1 MEWTERKK
9 DTFAA
14 VFCEAHKKGERTMA
28 NGFTRPIPVA
38 KLRQHPKNVRKTYD
52 DIEELT
58 ASVRENGVMQNLTV
72 VKDPADAGY
81 YLVIIGNRRLMAARA
96 AGLDYLHC
104 NVVEMTEAEQLATM
118 LTENMQRKDLTLVE
132 ESNGVQMCL
141 DLGISEKDLQK
152 RTGLSRETIRTR
164 KKIAS
169 LELKE
174 ECKNAT
180 VQEYLQV
187 AELKNEENRAEALE
201 QIGTEDF
208 NWKINE
214 LKRKEQKE
222 EFWEKIKPLL
232 DKHATEMQDSVPY
245 YRIERSWEIV
255 KIEAVKEIEWEE
267 GAEYVYS
274 MPSYSIS
281 VKVYKLRPQD
291 EEGEAEEEERCRE
304 EAQNRKDAREEGKRK
319 AAVSRATRL
328 QYIKNVFDC
337 EPIDKKKIIKWLA
350 RIKFMWDS
358 PDFDIYDE
366 VMGVTRDEDEEV
378 LTEEEI
384 LQDISNSADTALA
397 LIYATLE
404 TLPERGLPTMTGRG
418 EFREDRGYQT
428 LYDFMVDFGYKPSRE
443 EWQLLDGT
451 HKVFYQDEE
460 E

>member
-1 MEWTERKK
+1 
-9 DTFAA
+9 
-14 VFCEAHKKGERTMA
+14 MA

-72 VKDPADAGY
+72 VKDPADPGY

-96 AGLDYLHC
+96 AGLDYLQC

-118 LTENMQRKDLTLVE
+118 LTENMQRKDLTVVE

-201 QIGTEDF
+201 LIGTEDF

-222 EFWEKIKPLL
+222 EFWEEIKPLL
-232 DKHATEMQDSVPY
+232 DKHATEMTGVPF
-245 YRIERSWEIV
+245 YRIERSWTIIN
-255 KIEAVKEIEWEE
+255 IEAVKEIEWEE
-267 GAEYVYS
+267 DAEYVYT

-281 VKVYKLRPQD
+281 VNVYKLRPQD
-291 EEGEAEEEERCRE
+291 EEGEAEEEERARE
-304 EAQNRKDAREEGKRK
+304 EAQNRKDAWEEGKRK

-328 QYIKNVFDC
+328 QYIKNTFDC
-337 EPIDKKKIIKWLA
+337 EQIDKKKIIKWLA

-366 VMGVTRDEDEEV
+366 VMGVTRDEYEEE

-404 TLPERGLPTMTGRG
+404 TLPDRGLPTMTGRG

-428 LYDFMVDFGYKPSRE
+428 LYDFMVDFGYKPSKE

-451 HKVFYQDEE
+451 HKIFYKDEE

>member
-1 MEWTERKK
+1 
-9 DTFAA
+9 
-14 VFCEAHKKGERTMA
+14 MA

-104 NVVEMTEAEQLATM
+104 NVVEMSEAEQLATM
-118 LTENMQRKDLTLVE
+118 LTENMQRKDLTVVE

-201 QIGTEDF
+201 LIGTDDF
-208 NWKINE
+208 NWRITE
-214 LKRKEQKE
+214 LQRKEQKE

-232 DKHATEMQDSVPY
+232 DKNATEMTSVPF
-245 YRIERSWEIV
+245 YRIEESWNIGSVEDLQ
-255 KIEAVKEIEWEE
+255 KIEWEE
-267 GAEYVYS
+267 GAEYVYM

-281 VKVYKLRPQD
+281 VNVYKLRPKD
-291 EEGEAEEEERCRE
+291 IEGEEEEEERERE
-304 EAQNRKDAREEGKRK
+304 EAQNRKDAWEEGKRK

-328 QYIKNVFDC
+328 QYIKNTFDC

-350 RIKFMWDS
+350 RIKFMWES

-366 VMGVTRDEDEEV
+366 VMGVTRDEYEEE
-378 LTEEEI
+378 LTEGEI

-404 TLPERGLPTMTGRG
+404 ELPERGLPTMTGRG
-418 EFREDRGYQT
+418 EFREDQGYQT
-428 LYDFMVDFGYKPSRE
+428 LYDFMVDFGYKPSKE

-451 HKVFYQDEE
+451 HKVFYQEE
-460 E
+460 EE

>member
-1 MEWTERKK
+1 
-9 DTFAA
+9 
-14 VFCEAHKKGERTMA
+14 MA

-72 VKDPADAGY
+72 VKDPADPGY

-96 AGLDYLHC
+96 AGLDYLQC

-118 LTENMQRKDLTLVE
+118 LTENMQRKDLTVVE

-187 AELKNEENRAEALE
+187 AELKNEEHRAEALE
-201 QIGTEDF
+201 LIGTDDF
-208 NWKINE
+208 NWRINE

-232 DKHATEMQDSVPY
+232 DKNATEMKDSVPY
-245 YRIERSWEIV
+245 YRIERSWSIV
-255 KIEAVKEIEWEE
+255 EIEAVKEIEWEE
-267 GAEYVYS
+267 GAEYVYT
-274 MPSYSIS
+274 MPSYNIS
-281 VKVYKLRPQD
+281 VNVYKLRPQD
-291 EEGEAEEEERCRE
+291 EEGEAEEEERARE
-304 EAQNRKDAREEGKRK
+304 EAQNRKDAWEEGKRK

-328 QYIKNVFDC
+328 QYIKNTFDS
-337 EPIDKKKIIKWLA
+337 EQIDKKKIIKWLA

-366 VMGVTRDEDEEV
+366 VMGVTRDEYEEE

-404 TLPERGLPTMTGRG
+404 TLPERGLPTMIGRG
-418 EFREDRGYQT
+418 EFCEDRGYQT
-428 LYDFMVDFGYKPSRE
+428 LYDFMVDFGYKPSKE

-451 HKVFYQDEE
+451 HKIFYQDEE

>member
-1 MEWTERKK
+1 
-9 DTFAA
+9 
-14 VFCEAHKKGERTMA
+14 MA

-72 VKDPADAGY
+72 VKDPADPGY

-118 LTENMQRKDLTLVE
+118 LTENMQRKDLTVVE

-169 LELKE
+169 LELTE

-187 AELKNEENRAEALE
+187 AELKSEEHRAEALE
-201 QIGTEDF
+201 LIGTDDF
-208 NWKINE
+208 NWTINE
-214 LKRKEQKE
+214 LKRREQKE
-222 EFWEKIKPLL
+222 EFREKIKPLL
-232 DKHATEMQDSVPY
+232 DKNATEMKDSVPY
-245 YRIERSWEIV
+245 HRIERSWAIV
-255 KIEAVKEIEWEE
+255 EIEAVKEIEWEE
-267 GAEYVYS
+267 GAEYVYT
-274 MPSYSIS
+274 MPSYNIS
-281 VKVYKLRPQD
+281 VNVYKLRPQD
-291 EEGEAEEEERCRE
+291 EEGEAEEEERERE
-304 EAQNRKDAREEGKRK
+304 EAQNRKDAWEEGKRK

-328 QYIKNVFDC
+328 QYIKNTFDC
-337 EPIDKKKIIKWLA
+337 EQIDKKKIIKWLA

-366 VMGVTRDEDEEV
+366 VMGVTRDEYEEE

-404 TLPERGLPTMTGRG
+404 TSPDRGLPTMTGRG
-418 EFREDRGYQT
+418 EFREDREYQT
-428 LYDFMVDFGYKPSRE
+428 LYDFMVDFGYKPSKE